1 MSIDTHI
8 IRASSA
14 HRGYVDRILTAALE
28 MARGDGL
35 AVIAEHRRGPG
46 GEHEYW
52 LGVREPGH
60 AEPPVVTGP
69 LGVVSA
75 VPDRGTG
82 PVAGP
87 VAGPVTHDAVAARAA
102 RALQQPPSASSKPL
116 WPNDR
121 PRPLRLAAHRAADR
135 ANSSGGAA

>member
-60 AEPPVVTGP
+60 AEPPAVTGP
-69 LGVVSA
+69 LGVASA
-75 VPDRGTG
+75 VANRGAE
-82 PVAGP
+82 VA
-87 VAGPVTHDAVAARAA
+87 AQATVAARAVP
-102 RALQQPPSASSKPL
+102 QPPSAPSKPL

-121 PRPLRLAAHRAADR
+121 QRPMRLATRPATGR